1 MSVHIRA
8 ANEGDVD
15 ELYEFIDSYAKQ
27 GIMLPRSKRMLL
39 REIGDFVI
47 AELDEKLVGC
57 GSLCRL
63 GQNLV
68 EIRSLGVL
76 DGYQGRGIGRM
87 LVEKL
92 TEAAQ
97 ELKIPQ
103 LMALTYEADFFVKL
117 GFHVVSKDIF
127 PEKVWKDCVFCPKQD
142 CCDEIA
148 VLKRLDELD
157 TD

>member
-8 ANEGDVD
+8 ANEDDVD